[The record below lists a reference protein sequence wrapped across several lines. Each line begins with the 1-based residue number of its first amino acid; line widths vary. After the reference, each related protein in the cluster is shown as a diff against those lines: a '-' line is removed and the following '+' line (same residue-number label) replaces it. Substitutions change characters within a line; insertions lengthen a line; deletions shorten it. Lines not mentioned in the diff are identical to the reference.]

1 MLEAIL
7 LTDLVVVTINAI
19 FGIKL
24 GAIIVA
30 SSVAASQEPTGRPHG
45 LAGCRAFVTITALA
59 RSQVSLREKGHAPHL
74 AF

>member
-1 MLEAIL
+1 MLEAIPL
-7 LTDLVVVTINAI
+7 MDLVVVTTNAS

-30 SSVAASQEPTGRPHG
+30 LNVSASQELTGFSHG
-45 LAGCRAFVTITALA
+45 LGGSRAFATITALA